1 MVLKKY
7 TLCSIDTLIKVISSL
22 KLVFT
27 DTGFCCQGDVQASV
41 FLAHA
46 GNAVVCDVV
55 SGPSGRIKARVAWL
69 AVAIGDC
76 AHSLIRGDRAE
87 RSGKN
92 TRPRPTPATILRLRM
107 DVHSQLPARHEHS

>member
-55 SGPSGRIKARVAWL
+55 SGPSGRHQGARRL
-69 AVAIGDC
+69 A
-76 AHSLIRGDRAE
+76 RGRN
-87 RSGKN
+87 R
-92 TRPRPTPATILRLRM
+92 RLR
-107 DVHSQLPARHEHS
+107 S